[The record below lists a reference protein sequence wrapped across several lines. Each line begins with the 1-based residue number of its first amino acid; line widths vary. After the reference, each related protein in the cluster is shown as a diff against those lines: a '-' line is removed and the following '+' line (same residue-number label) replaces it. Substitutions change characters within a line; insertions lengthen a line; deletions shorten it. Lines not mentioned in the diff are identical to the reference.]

1 MLSYLKNFLNKGRP
15 FFKRSKQDSAIV
27 QKKFDVKL
35 VGRLLPKKI
44 PSWDQFKHLYKF
56 LTPAEKKIISAL
68 LIIIVLSTLS
78 WLGMLALKHR
88 VMIPGEGGEYTEGL
102 VGYPATI
109 NPLFATLNPI
119 DADLSR
125 LIYAGLFKYDE
136 SLNLVPDLAEK
147 YTLDKEGKNY
157 TITLKPNLHWQD
169 GEPITVDDVVF
180 TLNLIQNPET
190 KSPLLYSFENIKF
203 EKNDDQTFTLTLDQP
218 FAPFINLLTTGV
230 LPEHLWQEVPPT
242 NIKFSSLNL
251 KPIGA
256 GPFIFNAI
264 SKDNRGNIK
273 SYTLKTNPYY
283 HLPKPYL
290 QTVTLKFFPDTT
302 TALEALR
309 NRQIQGL
316 GLIPKD
322 QKEKI
327 GKNNHLFSLRLSQYT
342 ALFLNQKNNLLLKSK
357 ELRQALSLAISQSQI
372 INDSLKG
379 EGAPLGGPI
388 PAGLPGFAQ
397 NFQTDQNLL
406 QANQILDNDK
416 WKKISREE
424 FLEKRKTEL
433 YNTWL
438 EQKKAQAKAAG
449 QENKKLTPEEQ
460 EKFNQEKQEFLD
472 KTAAELE
479 ANLSPVQTMFR
490 EKNSYGLTLSIT
502 ALNHPEFAQTAN
514 LLKQW
519 WQDLGVQV
527 TVNLEEPSQ
536 IHKIIRDRS
545 FEVLLYGVVVGSDP
559 DPYPFWH
566 SSQIVN
572 PGLNLAGYANRQA
585 DELLEKARQTSDRAE
600 RNNLYQNFQKLLAAD
615 LPAIFLY
622 NSTYLYAMDNAV
634 KGIEMYRLFQPADR
648 FNNITSWYIKM
659 KSGWQ

>member
-1 MLSYLKNFLNKGRP
+1 MLTYLKNLLGRG
-15 FFKRSKQDSAIV
+15 RTLAIV

-35 VGRLLPKKI
+35 VGSLLPKKI
-44 PSWDQFKHLYKF
+44 PSWNQFKHLPKF
-56 LTPAEKKIISAL
+56 LTPAEKKIVSAL
-68 LIIIVLSTLS
+68 LIIAALSALS
-78 WLGMLALKHR
+78 WLAMLALNHR
-88 VMIPGEGGEYTEGL
+88 VMIPGQGGEYTEGL

-109 NPLFATLNPI
+109 NPLFTSLNPI

-125 LIYAGLFKYDE
+125 LIYAGLFKYDD
-136 SLNLVPDLAEK
+136 SLNLIPDLAEK
-147 YTLDKEGKNY
+147 YTLDKENKNY
-157 TITLKPNLHWQD
+157 TIALKPGLRWQD
-169 GEPITVDDVVF
+169 GEPLTVDDVAF

-190 KSPLLYSFENIKF
+190 KSPLLYSFQNVRF
-203 EKNDDQTFTLTLDQP
+203 EKIDEQNFTLTLEQS
-218 FAPFINLLTTGV
+218 FAPFINLLTTGI
-230 LPEHLWQEVPPT
+230 LPEHLWQEVAPA

-251 KPIGA
+251 KPVGA
-256 GPFIFNAI
+256 GPFMFNAM

-273 SYTLKTNPYY
+273 SYSLKANPYY

-290 QTVTLKFFPDTT
+290 QNVALKFFPDAT

-327 GKNNHLFSLRLSQYT
+327 GKSNHLFPLRLSQYT

-357 ELRQALSLAISQSQI
+357 ELRQALSLAIDRSQI
-372 INDSLKG
+372 IKDSLKG

-388 PAGLPGFAQ
+388 PAGLLGFSQ
-397 NFQTDQNLL
+397 NFQTNQNLL

-438 EQKKAQAKAAG
+438 EQKKAQAKAVG

-472 KTAAELE
+472 KTASELQ
-479 ANLSPVQTMFR
+479 ANLSPVQTVFR

-502 ALNHPEFAQTAN
+502 ALNQPEFVQTAN

-519 WQDLGVQV
+519 WQELGVQV
-527 TVNLEEPSQ
+527 TVNLEETSQ

-572 PGLNLAGYANRQA
+572 PGLNLAGYANRAA
-585 DELLEKARQTSDRAE
+585 DEILVKARQTSDRAE
-600 RNNLYQNFQKLLAAD
+600 RNNLYQNFQKMLAAD

-622 NSTYLYAMDNAV
+622 NSTYLYAMDNAI

-648 FNNITSWYIKM
+648 FNDITSWYVKM

>member
-1 MLSYLKNFLNKGRP
+1 MLSYLKHFLDKGRT
-15 FFKRSKQDSAIV
+15 SAIV

-35 VGRLLPKKI
+35 VGSLLPKKI
-44 PSWDQFKHLYKF
+44 PSWGQFKHLYKF
-56 LTPAEKKIISAL
+56 LTPAEKKTISAL
-68 LIIIVLSTLS
+68 LIIIAFSLLS
-78 WLGMLALKHR
+78 WLGMLALRHR
-88 VMIPGEGGEYTEGL
+88 ILIPAEGGEYTEGL

-109 NPLFATLNPI
+109 NPLFATLNPT

-125 LIYAGLFKYDE
+125 LIYAGLFKYDA
-136 SLNLVPDLAEK
+136 SLNLIPDLAEK
-147 YTLDKEGKNY
+147 YTLDKENKNY
-157 TITLKPNLHWQD
+157 TITLKPNLAWQD
-169 GEPITVDDVVF
+169 GEPITVEDVAF

-190 KSPLLYSFENIKF
+190 KSPLLYSFGNIKF
-203 EKNDDQTFTLTLDQP
+203 EKKDDQTFTLTLDQP
-218 FAPFINLLTTGV
+218 FAPFVNLLTTGL
-230 LPEHLWQEVPPT
+230 LPEHLWQEVAPA
-242 NIKFSSLNL
+242 NIKFSSLNI
-251 KPIGA
+251 KPVGA
-256 GPFIFNAI
+256 GPFMFNTI

-273 SYTLKTNPYY
+273 SYTLKANPYY
-283 HLPKPYL
+283 QQQKPYL
-290 QTVTLKFFPDTT
+290 QTIALKFFPDTT

-327 GKNNHLFSLRLSQYT
+327 GKNNHLFPPRLSQYT
-342 ALFLNQKNNLLLKSK
+342 ALFFNQKNNLLLKSK
-357 ELRQALSLAISQSQI
+357 ELRQALSLAVDRSQI
-372 INDSLKG
+372 IKDSLKG

-388 PAGLPGFAQ
+388 PAGLPGFTQ
-397 NFQTDQNLL
+397 NFPTSQNLL
-406 QANQILDNDK
+406 QANQTLDNDK

-438 EQKKAQAKAAG
+438 EQKKAQAKATPPGTG
-449 QENKKLTPEEQ
+449 QASQTNKKLTPEEQ

-472 KTAAELE
+472 KILAELQ

-490 EKNSYGLTLSIT
+490 EKNGYGLTLTIT
-502 ALNHPEFAQTAN
+502 ALNQPEFAQTAN

-519 WQDLGVQV
+519 WQELGIQV

-572 PGLNLAGYANRQA
+572 PGLNLAGYANRVA
-585 DELLEKARQTSDRAE
+585 DEILEKARQTSDRTE
-600 RNNLYQNFQKLLAAD
+600 RNNLYQNFQKLLVAD

-634 KGIEMYRLFQPADR
+634 KGIEIYRLFQPADR
-648 FNNITSWYIKM
+648 FNDITSWYIKM